1 MNLPDLFGITTPLSQ
16 GLAVALGGSE
26 VNAMELVNA
35 HATIADQGRGPRRL
49 NLFER
54 RWI

>member
-1 MNLPDLFGITTPLSQ
+1 MNLPDLLASQRHIQ

-35 HATIADQGRGPRRL
+35 YATIADQVGPRRL
-49 NLFER
+49 NLF
-54 RWI
+54 